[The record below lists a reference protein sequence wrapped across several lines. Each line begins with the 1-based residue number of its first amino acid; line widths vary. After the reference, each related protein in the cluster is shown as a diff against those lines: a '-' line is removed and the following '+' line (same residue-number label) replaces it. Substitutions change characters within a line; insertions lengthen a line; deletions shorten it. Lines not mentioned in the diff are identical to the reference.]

1 MSDMLLLQCF
11 ACEICCKMNAH
22 MLMGFP
28 VFSRGNR
35 PIMPTTWI
43 DLQSRCTVSIV
54 LTDDGILHWSLPKLF
69 HLSCIYLKTIE
80 WKVPRVEPLT
90 KLMDMWLASAIGVCG
105 TSSRIQLAYHSTIR
119 FQLQPSPPIPH
130 HLPSAT
136 TSTHWGIGGPPSHW
150 WYHLWY

>member
-1 MSDMLLLQCF
+1 MLLLQCF
-11 ACEICCKMNAH
+11 ACEICCRMNAR

-28 VFSRGNR
+28 VFSRGIWLN
-35 PIMPTTWI
+35 MPTTWI
-43 DLQSRCTVSIV
+43 DLKSRCTVSVV

-69 HLSCIYLKTIE
+69 HLSCISIKTIE

-105 TSSRIQLAYHSTIR
+105 TSSRIQLVNHSTIR

-130 HLPSAT
+130 HLQST
-136 TSTHWGIGGPPSHW
+136 ITSILWGIGGPPLHW
-150 WYHLWY
+150 WYYIWY